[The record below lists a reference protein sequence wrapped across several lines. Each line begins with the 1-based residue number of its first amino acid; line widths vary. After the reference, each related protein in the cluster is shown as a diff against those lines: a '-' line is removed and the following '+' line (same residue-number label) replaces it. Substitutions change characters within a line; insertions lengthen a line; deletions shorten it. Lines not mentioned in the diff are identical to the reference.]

1 MSTENSSTPT
11 DADRSFEDILERLEA
26 IAETLEKGEPRLEEA
41 LALFEEGVRLTREG
55 TGRLDAAERRIEVLL
70 DDGQTQPMEEQPPAE
85 S

>member
-41 LALFEEGVRLTREG
+41 LALFEEGVRLPREG

-70 DDGQTQPMEEQPPAE
+70 DDGQTQPMQEQPPAE